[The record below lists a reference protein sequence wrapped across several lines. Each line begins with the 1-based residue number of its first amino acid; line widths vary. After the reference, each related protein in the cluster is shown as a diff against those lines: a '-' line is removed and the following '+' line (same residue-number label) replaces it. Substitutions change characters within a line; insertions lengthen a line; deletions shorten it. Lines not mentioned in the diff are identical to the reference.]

1 LTKVD
6 RETSFLALSAMAAEG
21 EVMLI
26 GIIATKST
34 RKLSQ
39 DSASA
44 RRRQIEAAAACA
56 SFH

>member
-1 LTKVD
+1 
-6 RETSFLALSAMAAEG
+6 MAAED
-21 EVMLI
+21 EAMLI

-34 RKLSQ
+34 RQLSQ

-44 RRRQIEAAAACA
+44 RRRQIEAGAACA